1 MPHRSEIMRHSR
13 RLTAVALLALAAAL
27 CAGAWAREDTAAG
40 TRDSAGRIA
49 LAADQARA
57 VEFLLEVRPQAPAPL
72 FLFTDPNKDSDDLS
86 VLVLAAELA
95 EQGFVDLKCVATT
108 LGDRE
113 TRLRRARFAKDV
125 LEDLGM
131 SGVKVGAGGDYGFEV
146 KDAGGKPDREAT
158 EGRRKDHE
166 KFIDTRFEHP
176 RGAVATDG
184 VALLASEL
192 TGVPD
197 GSAVL
202 LVNAGMADLAVLLR
216 NAPELVKRKTARVV
230 IMGGVE
236 PKVNEQGLV
245 TADMRAYNNT
255 THQPSADFV
264 YQRVQ
269 ELGIPLVVVTKEAAY
284 AAAAPRGFYEGMAA
298 TGHPVG
304 VYLRDQQKQSLQN
317 LWSGIQQ
324 GHMPPA
330 LTSEWFL
337 ETFTDVDIETPAGQA
352 ALSRAEENAGDFE
365 ALWRQVSKF
374 NLYDPLA
381 LLAAT
386 PGAGERLFRADSVPG
401 ARADVKVVGG
411 ASVRDPEL
419 VEDLMSGLAIQGLDR

>member
-1 MPHRSEIMRHSR
+1 MPHRSETIRHSR

-27 CAGAWAREDTAAG
+27 CAGVWARDHTAAV
-40 TRDSAGRIA
+40 SPPIP

-57 VEFLLEVRPQAPAPL
+57 VGFLLDGRPQAPAPL
-72 FLFTDPNKDSDDLS
+72 FLFTDPNKDPDDLS
-86 VLVLAAELA
+86 VLVLAGDLQER
-95 EQGFVDLKCVATT
+95 GFIDLRCVVTT

-131 SGVKVGAGGDYGFEV
+131 SRVKVGVGGDYGFEV
-146 KDAGGKPDREAT
+146 KDAEGKPDREAT
-158 EGRRKDHE
+158 DGRRKDHG

-176 RGAVATDG
+176 RGAVAADG
-184 VALLASEL
+184 LALLESEL
-192 TGVPD
+192 AGVPD

-202 LVNAGMADLAVLLR
+202 LVNAGMADVAALLR
-216 NAPELVKRKTARVV
+216 DAPELVKRKTARVV

-236 PKVNEQGLV
+236 PKANESGLV
-245 TADMRAYNNT
+245 VADRRAYNNT

-269 ELGIPLVVVTKEAAY
+269 ELGIPLLVVTKEAAY
-284 AAAAPRGFYEGMAA
+284 AASAPRGFYEGMAA

-304 VYLRDQQKQSLQN
+304 AYLRDQQKQSLHN

-330 LTSEWFL
+330 LTSEWFF

-365 ALWRQVSKF
+365 ALWQQVTKF

-401 ARADVKVVGG
+401 AREDVKVVGE
-411 ASVRDPEL
+411 ASVKDPEL
-419 VEDLMSGLAIQGLDR
+419 VKDLMSGLAVRALSR